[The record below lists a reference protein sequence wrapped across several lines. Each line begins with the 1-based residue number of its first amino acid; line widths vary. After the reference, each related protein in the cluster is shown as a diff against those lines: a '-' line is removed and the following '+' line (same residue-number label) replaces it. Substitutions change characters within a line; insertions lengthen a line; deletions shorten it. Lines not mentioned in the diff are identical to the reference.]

1 MPDDHG
7 LVETLPL
14 AGRLALSY
22 APAASRKAVL
32 ALFALDTRL
41 AGLIRNS
48 TEPMLAQL
56 RLSWWRETLRRDM
69 REWPEGEPMLA
80 ALRSWGGAHRDLEAL
95 VDGWEALTIPP
106 PLTEAALLQLAEG
119 RGAAFAALANAVG
132 YAEQAPGA
140 AALGQGW
147 ALADL
152 SMRLSRQEERDAARA
167 LAMTRK
173 VPSLHVSRPL
183 RPLAVLFALANRRMR
198 KGDNAAAHSPAAL
211 MLAMRVGL
219 LGR

>member
-22 APAASRKAVL
+22 APAASRQAVL

-56 RLSWWRETLRRDM
+56 RLSWWRETLRRDK

-80 ALRSWGGAHRDLEAL
+80 ALRSWGGAHSDLEAL
-95 VDGWEALTIPP
+95 VDGWEALTMPP
-106 PLTEAALLQLAEG
+106 PLTEAALVQLAKG
-119 RGAAFAALANAVG
+119 RGAAFAALAQAVG
-132 YAEQAPGA
+132 RADEAPRA
-140 AALGQGW
+140 TALGEGW

-152 SMRLSRQEERDAARA
+152 SMRLSRSEERDAARS
-167 LAMTRK
+167 LAMARK
-173 VPSLHVSRPL
+173 SPSLRVSRAL
-183 RPLAVLFALANRRMR
+183 RPLAVLFALADRRMR